1 MGIVFSC
8 LILLYVFFTL
18 FGKYIIASKKEK
30 KEREK
35 ISKYPKIV
43 ENKFDRND
51 NETADDVAIAV
62 ATLAINE
69 ELATY
74 TAVIAM
80 ALKQY
85 QDDIHDEESDVITI
99 TPHETRWHNSFN
111 NL

>member
-1 MGIVFSC
+1 M
-8 LILLYVFFTL
+8 
-18 FGKYIIASKKEK
+18 AS
-30 KEREK
+30 
-35 ISKYPKIV
+35 
-43 ENKFDRND
+43 
-51 NETADDVAIAV
+51 
-62 ATLAINE
+62 LAINE